1 MKKIKWI
8 IFFLFLSGCFGLGL
22 ENEACAQ
29 KVLRIGVKS
38 GDMGIIEP
46 HLSATT
52 ANLPIM
58 DSIFNGLVR
67 FPPGSVDLEKIEP
80 DLAERWTASPD
91 RRVWTFY
98 LRKGVQFH
106 HGFGEMTSEDVV
118 FSLKKAAA
126 KETSTWWT
134 EYKAVD
140 KVEAL
145 DNYTVRITLKNNVP
159 SIFALVVNFHGGMVL
174 SRKAVEKFGD
184 DFKLKPV
191 GTGPFEFEEYVPKQR
206 TVLRAHLQYFRGKP
220 RVDKII
226 YHFMPVDQTREY
238 ALEKGELDMIEGN
251 KAEWWVDKMRA
262 TKGILVDALPPGELT
277 VVYFNLTKKPLDNLK
292 VRQAMAHALNRDEFR
307 EVYGK
312 SITEDAL
319 SPVPPGYLGY
329 TSDIKRY
336 EHNVEKAKALM
347 KEAGYPNG
355 FDLGKM
361 VTSTIYVSSAEL
373 LQQQLK
379 KIGIKFEIQMV
390 DHPTMHKMIRS
401 DVNALVPYGAARF
414 PIASEYLTQ
423 FYHSSAIIGK
433 PTAITNFSHY
443 GEVIPG
449 VDQLIDTASVES
461 DPEKQRQLWIKAQQK
476 IMEDL
481 PSYPLRVTYVL
492 FARKN
497 NIDLGYP
504 LKSNITLHYQITEK
518 TDIK

>member
-1 MKKIKWI
+1 MPSL
-8 IFFLFLSGCFGLGL
+8 LF
-22 ENEACAQ
+22 
-29 KVLRIGVKS
+29 
-38 GDMGIIEP
+38 
-46 HLSATT
+46 
-52 ANLPIM
+52 
-58 DSIFNGLVR
+58 
-67 FPPGSVDLEKIEP
+67 
-80 DLAERWTASPD
+80 
-91 RRVWTFY
+91 
-98 LRKGVQFH
+98 
-106 HGFGEMTSEDVV
+106 
-118 FSLKKAAA
+118 
-126 KETSTWWT
+126 
-134 EYKAVD
+134 
-140 KVEAL
+140 
-145 DNYTVRITLKNNVP
+145 
-159 SIFALVVNFHGGMVL
+159 
-174 SRKAVEKFGD
+174 
-184 DFKLKPV
+184 
-191 GTGPFEFEEYVPKQR
+191 
-206 TVLRAHLQYFRGKP
+206 
-220 RVDKII
+220 
-226 YHFMPVDQTREY
+226 
-238 ALEKGELDMIEGN
+238 
-251 KAEWWVDKMRA
+251 
-262 TKGILVDALPPGELT
+262 
-277 VVYFNLTKKPLDNLK
+277 
-292 VRQAMAHALNRDEFR
+292 
-307 EVYGK
+307 
-312 SITEDAL
+312 
-319 SPVPPGYLGY
+319 PGYLGY

-449 VDQLIDTASVES
+449 VDQLIDTASVEP

-497 NIDLGYP
+497 NLDLGYP